1 MEQVNVNLMVSGL
14 NATLADDSRKETS
27 VLPVMFRGMPTELA
41 VKLLNGNGSAY
52 PASQLEGLTWRMVAS
67 NVWNPAATPLMES
80 ADITVEGS
88 TIRVAIE
95 ETDTRELAAVIG
107 TMESVTLGAEIYGI
121 PAGEEKPSVI
131 LQFGLKVRNRRAGTG
146 EPTSVA
152 EDGVTATQV
161 KALLSAGMEVQC
173 SMDGE
178 QWETP
183 NEEHMRDYRWHRLR
197 NTALPSAEWSEP
209 IPLIVGAT
217 GPAGS
222 IEIGS
227 VAKGENPSVTNSGT
241 PQNAVLDIVL
251 PKGDQGASASVSV
264 GATAT
269 GEPGTPASVENTG
282 DEHNAV
288 LRFTIPRGADGTV
301 AFDSLTDAQRL
312 SLKGDKGDAATVA
325 VGGVTTLPA
334 GEDAAVSNAGTT
346 HDAILQFAIPRGDT
360 GAKGDKGDR
369 GEQGPPGPACSLQ
382 IGTVAAT
389 ETGTPPTASITGD
402 APNQTLNLTMPKG
415 FKGDKGDNA
424 TISIGNVSTG
434 AAGTS
439 AAVANR
445 GTAVNAVLDFTLP
458 RGDKGDST
466 YLHVAWARDS
476 LGTGFSLVP
485 SDDRKYRA
493 ELLLPERREDLT
505 AEDFAGCAW
514 TRCGGRDGVSY
525 GAVTATDGSTVI
537 PEVRR
542 LVFANAT
549 LTAGSDGE
557 ATVSFNGGGGGGEEM
572 FNGTRMLGAS
582 LSTTR
587 SGGGSPGGNSGV
599 ELDENGGMDASAQS
613 DTAQSTW
620 EA

>member
-52 PASQLEGLTWRMVAS
+52 PAAQLEGLTWRMVAS

-80 ADITVEGS
+80 TDITVEGS

-95 ETDTRELAAVIG
+95 ETDTKELAAVIG

-173 SMDGE
+173 STDGE
-178 QWETP
+178 RWETP
-183 NEEHMRDYRWHRLR
+183 DGEHMRDYRWHRLR

-227 VAKGENPSVTNSGT
+227 VAKGDEPSVTNSGT

-251 PKGDQGASASVSV
+251 PKGDQGASASVAI

-269 GEPGTPASVENTG
+269 GEPGTQASVENAG

-325 VGGVTTLPA
+325 VGGVTTLQA
-334 GEDAAVSNAGTT
+334 GEEASVSNAGTS

-389 ETGTPPTASITGD
+389 ETGTPPTASITGE

-424 TISIGNVSTG
+424 TISVGNVSTG
-434 AAGTS
+434 AAGTA
-439 AAVANR
+439 AAVTNR

-476 LGTGFSLVP
+476 LGTGFSLAP

-514 TRCGGRDGVSY
+514 TRCGGRDGISY
-525 GAVTATDGSTVI
+525 GAVAATDGSTVI

-549 LTAGSDGE
+549 LTAGADGE
-557 ATVSFNGGGGGGEEM
+557 ATVSFNGGGTGGEEM
-572 FNGTRMLGAS
+572 FNGVQMLGAS

-587 SGGGSPGGNSGV
+587 SGGGSPGGDSGV
-599 ELDENGGMDASAQS
+599 ELDEDGGMDTAQQT
-613 DTAQSTW
+613 DTSQSTW

>member
-1 MEQVNVNLMVSGL
+1 MEEVNVNLMVSGL
-14 NATLADDSRKETS
+14 TATLADDSRKETS
-27 VLPVMFRGMPTELA
+27 VLPVMFRGMPTELK

-52 PASQLEGLTWRMVAS
+52 PAAQLEGLTWRMVAS
-67 NVWNPAATPLMES
+67 NVWNPSATPLLES
-80 ADITVEGS
+80 TDITVEGS

-95 ETDTRELAAVIG
+95 ETDTKELAAVIG
-107 TMESVTLGAEIYGI
+107 TMEAVTLGAEIYGI
-121 PAGEEKPSVI
+121 PAGADKPSVI

-146 EPTSVA
+146 EPIPVA
-152 EDGVTATQV
+152 DDGVTATQV

-173 SMDGE
+173 SRDGE
-178 QWETP
+178 HWETP
-183 NEEHMRDYRWHRLR
+183 AAEHMQDYRWHRLR
-197 NTALPSAEWSEP
+197 NTALPGAEWSEA

-222 IEIGS
+222 IGIGS
-227 VAKGENPSVTNSGT
+227 VTKGDEPSVTNSGT
-241 PQNAVLDIVL
+241 AEHAVLDIVL
-251 PKGDQGASASVSV
+251 PKGDQGASASVAV

-269 GEPGTPASVENTG
+269 GDPGTAASVENTG

-301 AFDSLTDAQRL
+301 AFESLTDAQRL

-325 VGGVTTLPA
+325 VGGVTTLEPG
-334 GEDAAVSNAGTT
+334 GEAEVSNAGTS

-369 GEQGPPGPACSLQ
+369 GEQGPPGPACSLT
-382 IGTVAAT
+382 IGTVTAT
-389 ETGTPPTASITGD
+389 ETGTPPTASVTGE

-434 AAGTS
+434 AAGTA
-439 AAVANR
+439 AAVTNR

-493 ELLLPERREDLT
+493 ELLLPEHHDNLT

-525 GAVTATDGSTVI
+525 GSVAATDGNTVI

-549 LTAGSDGE
+549 LTAGTDGE
-557 ATVSFNGGGGGGEEM
+557 ATVSFNGGGGCGGDEA
-572 FNGTRMLGAS
+572 FNDILMIRSALNAS
-582 LSTTR
+582 R
-587 SGGGSPGGNSGV
+587 SGGGSPGGNAGDIEETGEAYS
-599 ELDENGGMDASAQS
+599 EPSQS
-613 DTAQSTW
+613 DSGLTTW
-620 EA
+620 P